1 MSSEIDP
8 EVIAPEHES
17 GEAPAYKP
25 AELCIIG
32 LGNPGVRFDHTPH
45 NLGFLVVDELASR
58 HSIRLLKNEGV
69 ARTGT
74 GTIGNKT
81 VALVKPQTF
90 MNNSGRAVTAVLK
103 ARNLTTRNLI
113 LVHDEL
119 DLPWTGLR
127 IKAKGSA
134 AGHNGVKSIISAMKN
149 DVFMRV
155 RIGIRPDHPI
165 EDAAEYV
172 LTHFGQQMQD
182 DVSEVVSYAADA
194 IEAIVAEGAIRAMT
208 KYNRR
213 ARGIKDEDE

>member
-1 MSSEIDP
+1 MSNEMGP
-8 EVIAPEHES
+8 ESAPGNES
-17 GEAPAYKP
+17 GEAPAYKV
-25 AELCIIG
+25 AELCIVG
-32 LGNPGVRFDHTPH
+32 LGNPGTRFDQTPH
-45 NLGFLVVDELASR
+45 NLGFQVIDELAAR
-58 HSIRLLKNEGV
+58 HSIRILKNEGV
-69 ARTGT
+69 ARTGM

-81 VALVKPQTF
+81 VVLVKPQTF

-119 DLPWTGLR
+119 DLPWTALR
-127 IKAKGSA
+127 IKTKGSA
-134 AGHNGVKSIISAMKN
+134 AGHNGVKSIISAMKT
-149 DVFMRV
+149 DVFVRA

-172 LTHFGQQMQD
+172 LARFGRQMQD
-182 DVSEVVSYAADA
+182 DVSEVVSYTADA
-194 IEAIVAEGAIRAMT
+194 IDAIVAEGAIRAMT

>member
-1 MSSEIDP
+1 MSIEIDP
-8 EVIAPEHES
+8 EVVAAENES
-17 GEAPAYKP
+17 GEAPPYKP
-25 AELCIIG
+25 AELCIVG
-32 LGNPGVRFDHTPH
+32 LGNPGIRFDNTPH
-45 NLGFLVVDELASR
+45 NLGFQVIDELASR

-74 GTIGNKT
+74 GSIGNKT
-81 VALVKPQTF
+81 VALVKPRTF
-90 MNNSGRAVTAVLK
+90 MNNSGRAVHAVLK

-134 AGHNGVKSIISAMKN
+134 AGHNGVKSIISAMKT
-149 DVFMRV
+149 DVFVRV
-155 RIGIRPDHPI
+155 RMGIRPNHPI

-172 LTHFGQQMQD
+172 LTRFGQQIQD

-194 IEAIVAEGAIRAMT
+194 IDAIVAEGAIRAMT

>member
-1 MSSEIDP
+1 MSIEIVP
-8 EVIAPEHES
+8 ESAPAKES
-17 GEAPAYKP
+17 GEAAAYQA

-32 LGNPGVRFDHTPH
+32 LGNPGIRFDETPH
-45 NLGFLVVDELASR
+45 NLGFRVIDELAAR
-58 HSIRLLKNEGV
+58 HSIRILKNEGV

-74 GTIGNKT
+74 GAIGNKT

-90 MNNSGRAVTAVLK
+90 MNNSGRAVSAVLR

-134 AGHNGVKSIISAMKN
+134 AGHNGVKSIISAMKT
-149 DVFMRV
+149 DVFVRV

-172 LTHFGQQMQD
+172 LTRFGQQMQD

-194 IEAIVAEGAIRAMT
+194 IDAIVAEGAIRAMT

-213 ARGIKDEDE
+213 ARGIKDEEE